1 MFGRMS
7 IYDRICV
14 LTHGGGFR
22 MKVTTRPDDISER
35 ASRLHVVIAELL
47 SAIIA
52 STVSFDEMY
61 QIVLD
66 KARWLT
72 ESQHGFVSSIEK
84 KTDAHVS
91 NTLTQMR
98 DEGCTINAAFYS
110 LPEGPHKLYSSLW
123 GHSLNIRESFF
134 TNNPSSHAA
143 AAGLPSGHVPLKNF
157 LSVPIIFGDKILGQI
172 ALANSVRE
180 YTEDDLKEI
189 KRLGEVYAIV
199 LHNRQQ
205 ESELRR
211 SEEQF
216 RSMVEMAPFPML
228 VTGRELSSTIL
239 YGNLRAA
246 ELFKVSQE
254 ALIGSTVADY
264 NQKREEWIAI
274 LDEIEK
280 NGCAL
285 DKEMQFY
292 DVSGKACWVL
302 LFAVKIIWFGSE
314 ALMITINDI
323 TDRKNMEETL
333 RKLATVDYLTG
344 IWNRRYIM
352 DLGNKE
358 FESCL
363 RYKTHMSVI
372 IFDLDHFKLVNDKY
386 GHNIGDRV
394 LEGTAKVVTNELRG
408 RDIFGRYGGE
418 EFVIVF
424 PEISLGETA
433 KVAERLRQ
441 AIEKC
446 QYSLEN
452 SSTLTVTASFGISE
466 VIDNDRAF
474 EEILTRADYA
484 LYKAKALGRN
494 RIYCS

>member
-1 MFGRMS
+1 MAVFV
-7 IYDRICV
+7 Y
-14 LTHGGGFR
+14 LPHGGGFK
-22 MKVTTRPDDISER
+22 MKVTARPDDKAER
-35 ASRLHVVIAELL
+35 ANRLHVVIAELL
-47 SAIIA
+47 SAIIG

-84 KTDAHVS
+84 KTSAHVS

-98 DEGCTINAAFYS
+98 DEGCAVNAAFYS

-123 GHSLNIRESFF
+123 GHSLNIRESFY
-134 TNNPSSHAA
+134 TNNPSSHTAA
-143 AAGLPSGHVPLKNF
+143 TGLPSGHVPLKNF

-180 YTEDDLKEI
+180 YTEDDLMEI

-205 ESELRR
+205 ESKLRR

-216 RSMVEMAPFPML
+216 RSMVEIAPFPML
-228 VTGRELSSTIL
+228 VTKREPNSTIL

-246 ELFKVSQE
+246 ELFKVSQN

-264 NQKREEWIAI
+264 NQKREEWIEI

-280 NGCAL
+280 NRCVL

-292 DVSGKACWVL
+292 DVNGKACWVL
-302 LFAVKIIWFGSE
+302 LFAVKVIWFGSE

-333 RKLATVDYLTG
+333 RQLATVDYLTG

-358 FESCL
+358 FEHYL

-394 LEGTAKVVTNELRG
+394 LEGTAKVVTNELRE

-441 AIEKC
+441 AIEAY
-446 QYSLEN
+446 QYSLED

-466 VIDNDRAF
+466 VMDNDRTF
-474 EEILTRADYA
+474 EEILTRADFA
-484 LYKAKALGRN
+484 LYQAKALGRN
-494 RIYCS
+494 RIFCS